1 MTGVGNERCTK
12 MNSAQFERL
21 PHFIKK
27 EMESISEKIRPL
39 MKKVSTY
46 YIFGLPLMLTG
57 ILNILFYLFDDGTN
71 MDDYLVL
78 ILYTFLAAL
87 GLALFNE
94 SRLLKKEIHQVGKDY
109 IIERINKSEL
119 MEDDEKNRYIASVK
133 QQVKM
138 DLQPFFRFLA
148 EENKRNQDGLFK

>member
-1 MTGVGNERCTK
+1 

-21 PHFIKK
+21 PHFIRK

-46 YIFGLPLMLTG
+46 YIFGLPLMLIG
-57 ILNILFYLFDDGTN
+57 ILNILFFLFDNGLD
-71 MDDYLVL
+71 MESYLVP
-78 ILYTFLAAL
+78 IVYAFFAAL

-119 MEDDEKNRYIASVK
+119 MGDEEKNRYIASIK
-133 QQVKM
+133 RQVKM
-138 DLQPFFRFLA
+138 DLQPFFKFLA
-148 EENKRNQDGLFK
+148 EENKRNQDAFFK

>member
-1 MTGVGNERCTK
+1 

-46 YIFGLPLMLTG
+46 YIFGLPLMLIG
-57 ILNILFYLFDDGTN
+57 ILNILFFLFDNGLS
-71 MDDYLVL
+71 MESYLVP
-78 ILYTFLAAL
+78 IVYAFFAAL

-109 IIERINKSEL
+109 IIERINKSDL
-119 MEDDEKNRYIASVK
+119 MGDDEKNRYIASIRK
-133 QQVKM
+133 QVKM
-138 DLQPFFRFLA
+138 DLQPFFKFLA
-148 EENKRNQDGLFK
+148 EENKRNQDSFFK